1 MHGETSLAA
10 SPASAASIDI
20 RPLDPVMGA
29 EVIGLDVSRPV
40 EAAALKRI
48 KQALDRYK
56 VLVFRDQ
63 QLTKRQLAEFSKLWG
78 KLGEHIMPG
87 ATRDGDDEVAVA
99 SNAGPDGRPNGKH
112 PDPTAKRWHTDRS
125 YMPKPALATL
135 LYGVEVPDVGGDT
148 LFANATMAYA
158 ALPDELR
165 KRIDSLNAIH
175 WVEHSRRTGG
185 VALATE
191 YELSKAPPVK
201 HPLARRHPATGEK
214 SIYCGCHA
222 WKVDGMSDEEGR
234 KLLDELLAFAVQDRF
249 VYRHKWRRHDLVMW
263 DNRCTFH
270 AATDYD
276 TAKYLRVLYRT
287 IVEGDGTELAVAA

>member
-1 MHGETSLAA
+1 MQADLDRPAA
-10 SPASAASIDI
+10 STGSFAI
-20 RPLDPVMGA
+20 RPLGPVMGA
-29 EVIGLDVSRPV
+29 EVIGADVSRAVAPDD
-40 EAAALKRI
+40 LRRF

-63 QLTKRQLAEFSKLWG
+63 TLTKRQLAEFSKLWG

-99 SNAGPDGRPNGKH
+99 SNAGPDGKPSGKH

-135 LYGVEVPDVGGDT
+135 LYGVEVPDEGGDT
-148 LFANATMAYA
+148 LFANATMAYD
-158 ALPDELR
+158 ALPDATR
-165 KRIDSLNAIH
+165 NRIDRLNAIH
-175 WVEHSRRTGG
+175 WVAHTRHTGG
-185 VALATE
+185 VAEATE
-191 YELSKAPPVK
+191 YELAKAPPVK
-201 HPLARRHPATGEK
+201 HPIARRHPSTGEK

-222 WKVDGMSDEEGR
+222 WKVDGLPDDEGR
-234 KLLDELLAFAVQDRF
+234 RLLDELIAFAVQDRF
-249 VYRHKWRRHDLVMW
+249 IYRHKWRRHDLVMW

-276 TAKYLRVLYRT
+276 TARYLRVMYRT
-287 IVEGDGTELAVAA
+287 IIEGDGTELAVA